1 MQLILHL
8 AMALRGHVV
17 LDPGRDGRRFV
28 WEIGLTIRVLN
39 ERLAHQILRS
49 SGNAAIGSY
58 LGPSNSRSPG
68 IGTMVLIPRRP
79 EICQRATLDPKP
91 PPLCQTTGPSSFQ
104 PARPEVL
111 R

>member
-1 MQLILHL
+1 MQLILRL
-8 AMALRGHVV
+8 AMALWRQVV
-17 LDPGRDGRRFV
+17 LDPGRDGRRFR
-28 WEIGLTIRVLN
+28 WQIGLTIRVLN

-79 EICQRATLDPKP
+79 EICQRATLDPKQ
-91 PPLCQTTGPSSFQ
+91 PPLRHRISPKIS
-104 PARPEVL
+104 
-111 R
+111 